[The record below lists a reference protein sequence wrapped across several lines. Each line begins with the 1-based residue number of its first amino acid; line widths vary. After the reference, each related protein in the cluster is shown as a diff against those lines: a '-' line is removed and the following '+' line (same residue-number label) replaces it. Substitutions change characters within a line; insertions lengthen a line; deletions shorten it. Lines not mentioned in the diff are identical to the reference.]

1 MSEEIKNASNKEL
14 VLRESLAIQR
24 TKMANQTTLL
34 SFIRTAL
41 YFLVAGLSIENLI
54 TISNSLFFEIFFF
67 SCSMT
72 LVGIGL
78 FNYFINKRFINEN
91 KKNIG
96 QYQYDYLNEL

>member
-1 MSEEIKNASNKEL
+1 MSEEIKNTSNKEL

-67 SCSMT
+67 SSSLA

-78 FNYFINKRFINEN
+78 FN
-91 KKNIG
+91 
-96 QYQYDYLNEL
+96 

>member
-1 MSEEIKNASNKEL
+1 MSEEIKNAPNKEL

-67 SCSMT
+67 SCSLA

-78 FNYFINKRFINEN
+78 YNYFINKKFIEEN